1 MNLLLFAVSDVAETI
16 LYILLALV
24 VLLVM
29 ITIHEAGHYTA
40 GKILGFKINEF
51 AIGMGPKLFSRKK
64 KSGEVFSVR
73 LFPLGGYC
81 AFEGEDENMPD
92 SPDAF
97 NSQKPW
103 KRIIVLV
110 SGALFNFISAILI
123 VFIAFLAFW
132 DDALAIQK
140 VYESSVNYDAYQ
152 QGTGFKEGDIIY
164 KIDGKVVYLVVD
176 VSNYIAGAGDEM
188 DVVVLRE
195 NAQGKREKVTIENVR
210 KGKFTVD
217 KLDENGNVV
226 LDENGNPVKEEANGW
241 GVQNAYV
248 KNSFTFGQ
256 ALGRSVPYC
265 LRAGGY
271 ILETLGGLITGRVP
285 IKDIGGPITTIDMTT
300 QVIRTGFSNV
310 LFLITLIS
318 VNLAVFNLLP
328 LPALDG
334 SRVIFVLIEWIFR
347 KPVNRKVEGWI
358 HAIGMILLFGL
369 VILVDVLRYL
379 T

>member
-123 VFIAFLAFW
+123 VFIAFWAFG

-265 LRAGGY
+265 LRARGY

>member
-64 KSGEVFSVR
+64 KNGEVFSVR

-123 VFIAFLAFW
+123 VFIAFWAFG

-226 LDENGNPVKEEANGW
+226 LGDEMLTPDSSRFWPLEGYEPGHSQPSFDKQFVRDWLKANPDSNYDLPQDVIDKTIAKYLEA
-241 GVQNAYV
+241 YE
-248 KNSFTFGQ
+248 
-256 ALGRSVPYC
+256 L
-265 LRAGGY
+265 L
-271 ILETLGGLITGRVP
+271 TG
-285 IKDIGGPITTIDMTT
+285 KK
-300 QVIRTGFSNV
+300 
-310 LFLITLIS
+310 L
-318 VNLAVFNLLP
+318 
-328 LPALDG
+328 
-334 SRVIFVLIEWIFR
+334 
-347 KPVNRKVEGWI
+347 
-358 HAIGMILLFGL
+358 
-369 VILVDVLRYL
+369 
-379 T
+379 

>member
-1 MNLLLFAVSDVAETI
+1 MNLILFAVSDVAETI

-64 KSGEVFSVR
+64 KNGEVFSIR

-81 AFEGEDENMPD
+81 AFDGEDENLPD

-97 NSQKPW
+97 NNQKPW

-110 SGALFNFISAILI
+110 SGALFNFISAVLI
-123 VFIAFLAFW
+123 VFIAFWAFG
-132 DDALAIQK
+132 DDALAIKK
-140 VYESSVNYDAYQ
+140 VYDTSVNYDAYQ
-152 QGTGFKEGDIIY
+152 AGTGFKEGDIIY
-164 KIDGKVVYLVVD
+164 KIDGKTVYLVVD
-176 VSNYIAGAGDEM
+176 VSNYIANAGEEM

-195 NAQGKREKVTIENVR
+195 NEQGKRVKVTIENVK
-210 KGKFTVD
+210 KGKFSVD

-226 LDENGNPVKEEANGW
+226 LDENGNPVKEEATGW

-248 KNSFTFGQ
+248 KNNFSFGQ

-271 ILETLGGLITGRVP
+271 ILETLGGLVTGRVP

-334 SRVIFVLIEWIFR
+334 SRVVFVLIEWIFR

-358 HAIGMILLFGL
+358 HAIGMISLFGL
-369 VILVDVLRYL
+369 VILVDILRYL

>member
-1 MNLLLFAVSDVAETI
+1 ME
-16 LYILLALV
+16 
-24 VLLVM
+24 
-29 ITIHEAGHYTA
+29 
-40 GKILGFKINEF
+40 
-51 AIGMGPKLFSRKK
+51 
-64 KSGEVFSVR
+64 
-73 LFPLGGYC
+73 
-81 AFEGEDENMPD
+81 
-92 SPDAF
+92 
-97 NSQKPW
+97 
-103 KRIIVLV
+103 RIIVLV

-123 VFIAFLAFW
+123 VFIAFWAFG

-248 KNSFTFGQ
+248 KTVLLS
-256 ALGRSVPYC
+256 GRRSAEAC
-265 LRAGGY
+265 LIVCAR
-271 ILETLGGLITGRVP
+271 E
-285 IKDIGGPITTIDMTT
+285 DIYSKLWED
-300 QVIRTGFSNV
+300 
-310 LFLITLIS
+310 
-318 VNLAVFNLLP
+318 
-328 LPALDG
+328 
-334 SRVIFVLIEWIFR
+334 
-347 KPVNRKVEGWI
+347 
-358 HAIGMILLFGL
+358 
-369 VILVDVLRYL
+369 
-379 T
+379 

>member
-1 MNLLLFAVSDVAETI
+1 MNLILFALSDVAETI
-16 LYILLALV
+16 LYVVLALV
-24 VLLVM
+24 VLLFM

-51 AIGMGPKLFSRKK
+51 SIGMGPKLFSKEKK
-64 KSGEVFSVR
+64 NGEIFSIR

-81 AFEGEDENMPD
+81 AFDGEDENRPD
-92 SPDAF
+92 TPDAF
-97 NSQKPW
+97 NNQKPW

-123 VFIAFLAFW
+123 VFVAFW
-132 DDALAIQK
+132 AFGDDALAIKK
-140 VYESSVNYDAYQ
+140 VYDTSVNYEAYQ
-152 QGTGFKEGDIIY
+152 AGEGFKEGDIIY
-164 KIDGKVVYLVVD
+164 KIDGKTVYLVVD
-176 VSNYIAGAGDEM
+176 ISNYIANADEEM

-195 NAQGKREKVTIENVR
+195 NEQGKREKVTIKNVK
-210 KGKFTVD
+210 KGKFYVD
-217 KLDENGNVV
+217 KLDENGNVI
-226 LDENGNPVKEEANGW
+226 LDENNNPVKEEAMGW
-241 GVQNAYV
+241 GVQNVYV

-256 ALGRSVPYC
+256 SLGRSVPYC

-271 ILETLGGLITGRVP
+271 ILETLGGLLTGRVP
-285 IKDIGGPITTIDMTT
+285 LKDIGGPITTIDMTT

-334 SRVIFVLIEWIFR
+334 SRVVFVLIEWIFR
-347 KPVNRKVEGWI
+347 KPVNRKIEGWI
-358 HAIGMILLFGL
+358 HAIGMLLLFDL
-369 VILVDVLRYL
+369 VILVDIFRYL

>member
-64 KSGEVFSVR
+64 KNGEVFSVR

-123 VFIAFLAFW
+123 VFIAFWAFG

-271 ILETLGGLITGRVP
+271 ILETLEGLITGRVP

>member
-64 KSGEVFSVR
+64 KYGEVFSVR

-123 VFIAFLAFW
+123 VFIAFWAFG